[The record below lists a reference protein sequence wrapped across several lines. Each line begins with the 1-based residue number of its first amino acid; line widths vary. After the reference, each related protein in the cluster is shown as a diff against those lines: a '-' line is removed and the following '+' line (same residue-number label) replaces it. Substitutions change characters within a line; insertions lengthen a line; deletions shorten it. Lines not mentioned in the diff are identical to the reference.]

1 MLAFT
6 SPTARRLPVSLPLL
20 TLLALGACAGI
31 GPKLEPP
38 QLALSGVELV
48 KGDLVR
54 QQFRVRMRVTNP
66 NDRSIAVR
74 SVSYTLELGGE
85 ELGRGLSGG
94 AFDIPARGEAEFDM
108 TVTAD
113 IAGTL
118 LRILDRA
125 RSSGM
130 PDALKYRLRGQVK
143 LARGFARDIPFDE
156 TGSLKLR

>member
-1 MLAFT
+1 MTSSALLPAF
-6 SPTARRLPVSLPLL
+6 RLPALLLSLL
-20 TLLALGACAGI
+20 TLGACTGLM
-31 GPKLEPP
+31 PKLEPP

-48 KGDLVR
+48 KGDLLR

-66 NDRSIAVR
+66 NDRVIAVR

-85 ELGRGLSGG
+85 ELGRGLSGS

-118 LRILDRA
+118 LRLLDRA
-125 RSSGM
+125 RGSGM
-130 PDALKYRLRGQVK
+130 PDTLEYRLRGQVK
-143 LARGFARDIPFDE
+143 LAHGFARDIPFDE
-156 TGSLKLR
+156 TGSLSLR